1 MSTYHYDTK
10 VGGTPTAGQWGTY
23 LALKWDGTDVD
34 GNTYSET
41 GTKTYWAS
49 PDGSNWIQATEDI
62 VFDGLTTYLI
72 LDSIIELQIE
82 SGGWT
87 DLYLTFTDPG
97 AGSTQL
103 DVREFPTYHP
113 TDRRYVHGEWPMT
126 RHRFMS
132 NTEQRVL
139 HASAKTGQEL
149 RLTYANQTTEV
160 VEQFAIHYDQV
171 LGSQYAFDLPR
182 EVLIGWEGGNTLV
195 GIKQKWKYKTDPL
208 ITSQR
213 GLYATLQITLV
224 AASTPDSITR

>member
-171 LGSQYAFDLPR
+171 LGSQYAFDLPK